1 MKYQD
6 ITKTDEL
13 RATDQHVA
21 HRMEIGKEVYLNV
34 LTEGTVSIKDYP
46 SQVWITVRGKGETTQ
61 VMLPITREQ
70 LCDLVCGLWIEEM
83 AEASDAPG

>member
-21 HRMEIGKEVYLNV
+21 HRIEVGEQVYLSV
-34 LTEGTVSIKDYP
+34 LTRGTVSIQEYKTHL
-46 SQVWITVRGKGETTQ
+46 WLIVRGKGETTQ

-83 AEASDAPG
+83 AEASDGQG